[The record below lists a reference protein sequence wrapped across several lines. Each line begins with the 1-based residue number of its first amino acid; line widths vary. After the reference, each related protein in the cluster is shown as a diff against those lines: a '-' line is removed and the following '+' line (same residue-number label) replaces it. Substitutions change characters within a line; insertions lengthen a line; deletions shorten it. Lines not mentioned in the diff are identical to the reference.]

1 MTLHDLAFLGTGS
14 ALGLLMAERDWSD
27 SPLGP
32 PAGWSPSLKTTVGL
46 MLPASAQ
53 IVLFWGEKYCA
64 LYNDAYAPTIGDKH
78 PRALGRPASEG
89 WAELWDDL
97 GPLLDS
103 VRETRATF
111 EARDRQF
118 YIERHGYPEDVWF
131 DVSYSAVLDADGS
144 VGGVLCIVNETTQR
158 VLAERRHK
166 TLLALADRLAQTAD
180 AQAAKRAAVALLGE
194 TLGAARVGY
203 AEVSTDD
210 QNLAVASD
218 WTTPGMSSLGGESRP
233 LESFGPK
240 IIAALR
246 AGETLRLDSLADDMR
261 AAPHA
266 DGYASIGVRAMIG
279 VPLVRAGRLT
289 ALLYIHE
296 AQPRRWTEH
305 DIALAQAV
313 AARTWDAV
321 ERARAEQAL
330 HALNATLEAR
340 VAERTAALEEAQE
353 ALRQSQKLEAMGQ
366 LTGGVAHDFNNL
378 LTPIF
383 ASLDRLKRQGLGG
396 EREQRLIDGA
406 LASAERARD
415 LLQRLLAFARRQPLQ
430 PSAVDLASL
439 IANMGAL
446 LESVTGPQIR
456 IVTDVEENLACAH
469 GDRNQLEMALLNLA
483 VNARDAMP
491 DGGTL
496 RLSARSASQDQ
507 PQPAGLPANAYVR
520 VSVSDTGHG
529 MDEATRARAI
539 EPFFSTKGIGKGTG
553 LGLSMVHGLA
563 AQLGGVL
570 TIASAPGAGSTFE
583 LWLPVSRQALAL
595 THAPSVKPAKH
606 AGVALLVDDEP
617 LVRASSADQ
626 LTELGYM
633 VIEAGEA
640 EAALALLDDGLC
652 PDVIVTDH
660 LMPGMSGAEFCRR
673 VRARWPGR
681 AVLITSGY
689 ADVEDLAPDLPRLVK
704 PFRHE
709 DLASAVAAVRRLEAM
724 S

>member
-64 LYNDAYAPTIGDKH
+64 FYNDAYAPTIGDKH

-626 LTELGYM
+626 LTELGYL

-689 ADVEDLAPDLPRLVK
+689 ADVEDMAPDLPRLVK